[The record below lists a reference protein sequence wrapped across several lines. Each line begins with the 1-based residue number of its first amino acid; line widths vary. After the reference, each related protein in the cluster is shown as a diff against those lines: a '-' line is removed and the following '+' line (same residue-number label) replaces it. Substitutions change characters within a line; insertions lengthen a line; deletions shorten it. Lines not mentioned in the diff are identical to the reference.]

1 MDALSVGD
9 VVRIWPA
16 FVSQVFMFGHQIADA
31 IAEFISSAS
40 AAGALTSEPHTSV
53 NRSLA
58 YLLGNDRRVAVMR
71 WVSWCGFCLLADL
84 DVFGRV
90 NEDAVAHAL
99 ALWLRGVLGNGFNKS
114 SSDKMC
120 RACSIFESSTT
131 PVLVG
136 SIRSLSPRCPRST
149 CYGRY
154 GCGKYH
160 SDEPLPTNL
169 VLRCISESQCSHSS
183 RHRSASKAM

>member
-16 FVSQVFMFGHQIADA
+16 FLSQVFMFGHQIADA

-58 YLLGNDRRVAVMR
+58 YLLGSDRRVAVMC

-84 DVFGRV
+84 DVFGGV
-90 NEDAVAHAL
+90 NEEAVAHAL
-99 ALWLRGVLGNGFNKS
+99 ALWLGAFW
-114 SSDKMC
+114 
-120 RACSIFESSTT
+120 AT
-131 PVLVG
+131 G
-136 SIRSLSPRCPRST
+136 SINHQATRCAGLVQSLRALPRL
-149 CYGRY
+149 Y
-154 GCGKYH
+154 
-160 SDEPLPTNL
+160 L
-169 VLRCISESQCSHSS
+169 
-183 RHRSASKAM
+183 